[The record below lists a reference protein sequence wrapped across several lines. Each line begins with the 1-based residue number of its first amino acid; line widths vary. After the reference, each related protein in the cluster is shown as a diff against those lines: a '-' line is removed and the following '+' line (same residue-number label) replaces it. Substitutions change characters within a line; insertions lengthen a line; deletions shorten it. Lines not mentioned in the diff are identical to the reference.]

1 MLQNFRIPERLNIQQ
16 IADHIERCYAEALD
30 GMYVQL
36 INGAAPAEKSRD
48 EQIVEF
54 LRKHPV
60 KLGINLI
67 ARRTP
72 VLRTYVK
79 PIIPL
84 RKEKRERKRAP
95 FDDYTRLP
103 LSAPRRT
110 YSYRPNPKRVIYL
123 LHNSRPFDNGGYAVR
138 AHGIIKGLMSH
149 GYEVI
154 PILRP
159 GYPYDTHPDVQ
170 DCPTSIEVD
179 GVGYRFF
186 PKGIAH
192 RGEMSRWGYA
202 KAYASA
208 LIDVVENERPAV
220 VHAASFFHNAHA
232 ALSVRERF
240 GTPAIYEI
248 RGLSA
253 LVDLSKQGNGLAFP
267 RLFPTPKRFWEFREE
282 VELSK
287 SVDHLLCITGGIAKL
302 MTTLG
307 VPGERVSL
315 LPNGVMDDVAVS
327 PRAERSEPQSF
338 TLGYIGSI
346 QRYEGLPLLVRAVEG
361 LADKGLSVR
370 LLIVGGGPYEKALRE
385 EVDQSRCRDLI
396 EFHGRVP
403 HSDVDAFYRRCDA
416 MVYPRLPLPVCEMV
430 SPLKPFE
437 PMAREIPVI
446 ASNVGAMAEIVR
458 DGVNGFT
465 FEAGNLDDLVRSIEQ
480 FTHAPKAQIN
490 SIAKEAK
497 RFVLEERR
505 WGVLTKDTA
514 DIYDALYRSHQTA
527 DPKEDPLGD
536 G

>member
-1 MLQNFRIPERLNIQQ
+1 MLQEYLAETSRISELSRY
-16 IADHIERCYAEALD
+16 IERAYAETTNEI
-30 GMYVQL
+30 YSQL
-36 INGAAPAEKSRD
+36 FTEAVPMKSR
-48 EQIVEF
+48 EAKILHT
-54 LRKHPV
+54 LRKHPLKFV
-60 KLGINLI
+60 ANWA

-72 VLRTYVK
+72 ILKDRVQSILPPPSKK
-79 PIIPL
+79 PKHTSGIVS
-84 RKEKRERKRAP
+84 EFAP
-95 FDDYTRLP
+95 LP
-103 LSAPRRT
+103 LSLSRRP
-110 YSYRPNPKRVIYL
+110 YSYTPEPKKVIYL
-123 LHNSRPFDNGGYAVR
+123 LHNARPFDNGGYAVR

-154 PILRP
+154 PMLRA
-159 GYPYDTHPDVQ
+159 GYPFDTHPHVD
-170 DCPTSIEVD
+170 DCPESIEVD
-179 GVGYRFF
+179 GVRYRFF
-186 PKGIAH
+186 PKETAD
-192 RGEMSRWGYA
+192 RRSMSRRLYA
-202 KAYASA
+202 KAYANA
-208 LIDVVENERPAV
+208 LMRVVEEERPAV

-232 ALSVRERF
+232 ALCVREKL

-248 RGLSA
+248 RGLHA
-253 LVDLSKQGNGLAFP
+253 LVDLSKPAKHAP
-267 RLFPTPKRFWEFREE
+267 WPPLFPTTRKFWEFREE

-287 SVDHLLCITGGIAKL
+287 SVDHLLCITSGIAEL

-307 VPGERVSL
+307 ARSEKVSL
-315 LPNGVMDDVAVS
+315 LPNGVMDDVVTTS
-327 PRAERSEPQSF
+327 LKHDRSQPF

-346 QRYEGLPLLVRAVEG
+346 QRYEGLPLLVRAIEH
-361 LADKGLSVR
+361 LSDKGIPVR
-370 LLIVGGGPYEKALRE
+370 LLVVGGGPYERIFRAVVE
-385 EVDQSRCRDLI
+385 ASSCRDLI

-403 HSDVDAFYRRCDA
+403 HSEVEAFYRRCSV

-437 PMAREIPVI
+437 PMARGIPVI